1 MDKTK
6 LGLWISKD
14 SGEGSIAIELMF
26 APKSV
31 SERRT
36 EDWCGEDSANDLLT
50 DRWLADHFLFLLT
63 TVHTIWN

>member
-1 MDKTK
+1 M
-6 LGLWISKD
+6 GLWISKD

-36 EDWCGEDSANDLLT
+36 EV
-50 DRWLADHFLFLLT
+50 LA
-63 TVHTIWN
+63 V